1 MHMSIHFNPICPV
14 PSNGG
19 NVSYSCRVGC
29 SGKLNPNLFLP
40 YLFVSHSRHQLCSIS
55 DGPIWDCSK
64 LFGQTC
70 SHTPR
75 SGTPWLKSFQRFWR
89 PEKHCAIF
97 DHPTCTVTLR
107 SGACACC
114 CCLIP
119 FWERPIRG
127 AFSCHFLLIGLRLN
141 DLVDLILGYLSNHIF
156 PWFQIVCWIDAS
168 FWIHSI
174 TRRKFRDLR
183 ELNFRISSLFC
194 FIFCFRPKRGA
205 QESPLSIST
214 NHSTLEDTWFQRIF
228 GTDTIPSSSPV
239 IISPTVQYCSLLILH
254 YNRLTSCHRID
265 NPPMLKLPWMKYKI
279 LKTSHP
285 CYSIHPTAGLQQ
297 QLGASFQTLFWSK
310 TIHKRCTTPIL
321 LSLLLRWW
329 EKNVFLIFRKQPRQ
343 WLC

>member
-1 MHMSIHFNPICPV
+1 M

-19 NVSYSCRVGC
+19 NVSYPCRVGC

-156 PWFQIVCWIDAS
+156 PWLCVGLMLHSEFIQLHEGNSATWENWIFEFRLCSALFSVLGPKGGLKNPPFQS
-168 FWIHSI
+168 PPI
-174 TRRKFRDLR
+174 TARLR
-183 ELNFRISSLFC
+183 TPGFKEFS
-194 FIFCFRPKRGA
+194 A
-205 QESPLSIST
+205 QTQS
-214 NHSTLEDTWFQRIF
+214 HHHHR
-228 GTDTIPSSSPV
+228 SSSHLLY
-239 IISPTVQYCSLLILH
+239 STVAY
-254 YNRLTSCHRID
+254 
-265 NPPMLKLPWMKYKI
+265 
-279 LKTSHP
+279 
-285 CYSIHPTAGLQQ
+285 
-297 QLGASFQTLFWSK
+297 
-310 TIHKRCTTPIL
+310 
-321 LSLLLRWW
+321 
-329 EKNVFLIFRKQPRQ
+329 
-343 WLC
+343 